1 MNDVSKK
8 YKNNENTEEYKI
20 IKNPDL
26 LLNYIKNGNEGII
39 ENDRY
44 TNHACILKKYQ
55 NNSMSD
61 NYNII
66 NLGKYKNT
74 ISLYNEINDNNAL
87 IDKESIRI
95 KNYIKSNKNIED
107 DVDSEIYY
115 KNAGA
120 FKKYKKNDD
129 THSIFKFKNEKIYL
143 YFKIIKTIK
152 C

>member
-1 MNDVSKK
+1 
-8 YKNNENTEEYKI
+8 
-20 IKNPDL
+20 
-26 LLNYIKNGNEGII
+26 
-39 ENDRY
+39 
-44 TNHACILKKYQ
+44 
-55 NNSMSD
+55 MSD